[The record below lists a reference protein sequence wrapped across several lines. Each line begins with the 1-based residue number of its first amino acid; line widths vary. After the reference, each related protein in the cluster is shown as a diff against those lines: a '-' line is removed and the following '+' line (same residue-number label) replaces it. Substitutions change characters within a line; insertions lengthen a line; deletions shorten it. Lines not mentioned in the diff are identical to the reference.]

1 MKWNIALMVK
11 KKIKSFFWSG
21 KSYTF
26 AELISTNK
34 KL

>member
-1 MKWNIALMVK
+1 MFSK
-11 KKIKSFFWSG
+11 KKDQKKFFWSG

-34 KL
+34 KY